1 MKKIVI
7 IIGIL
12 SVFLCSCD
20 TKKVFEENIKI
31 EKGIWDNQKK
41 ATFEV
46 LISDTLAVHN
56 VFVNIRNTD
65 LYQYSNIYLFIKTSS
80 PDGYFLRDT
89 FDCVL
94 ADLSGKWLGDGMGD
108 IWDNQ
113 ILYKKN
119 VRFPVA
125 GIYTFEFEQAMRMR
139 HLPFIMDIGLRVET
153 ID

>member
-89 FDCVL
+89 LLLKNFGYFGIAKNRFSLLFDGFGNQQADL
-94 ADLSGKWLGDGMGD
+94 TFSDLSEDLSGWALRSHNTA
-108 IWDNQ
+108 NQ
-113 ILYKKN
+113 N
-119 VRFPVA
+119 
-125 GIYTFEFEQAMRMR
+125 
-139 HLPFIMDIGLRVET
+139 IGV
-153 ID
+153 